1 MQLISVSY
9 EYEKKKQKMNLHD
22 QFKVLTNLEKTF
34 GQNEG
39 QLYNLR
45 SFIKSRTVDMDYK
58 GLITECN
65 GMVETLNKVLL
76 QQNGVK

>member
-1 MQLISVSY
+1 MSY
-9 EYEKKKQKMNLHD
+9 DYEKKKQKLNLHD
-22 QFKVLTNLEKTF
+22 QHKVLSALEKTF
-34 GQNEG
+34 SQNEG
-39 QLYNLR
+39 QLYSLR

-65 GMVETLNKVLL
+65 GMVEGLNKVLL